1 MSGNIMMGKAR
12 SFQDLTVFMLVIFS
26 RSPKPLQIS
35 KYYSKRR
42 HDANTIRELKT
53 NMTDL
58 R

>member
-1 MSGNIMMGKAR
+1 MMEKAR
-12 SFQDLTVFMLVIFS
+12 LIQDLTVFMLVIFS

-42 HDANTIRELKT
+42 HDAETIIELKT
-53 NMTDL
+53 NITDL

>member
-1 MSGNIMMGKAR
+1 MMGKAR
-12 SFQDLTVFMLVIFS
+12 LFQDLTVFMLVIFS

-35 KYYSKRR
+35 KYYSKTR
-42 HDANTIRELKT
+42 HDADTIRELKT